1 MPDKYSRPPHS
12 FFAAPGAVRV
22 SASALRMARE
32 FSAQVGA
39 TMPGCDQVIAFDW
52 ADSRFVRRPAGG
64 PRVELG
70 PGLDIVAYDRADIP
84 ADVIQT
90 IDGFDFAV
98 RIPKN
103 IYEAR
108 SLRLIDID
116 AGAASGLTLL

>member
-1 MPDKYSRPPHS
+1 MSDKYSHPPYS
-12 FFAAPGAVRV
+12 FFAAPGTVRV

-32 FSAQVGA
+32 FSAQVHA
-39 TMPGCDQVIAFDW
+39 TGPGRGLVIAFDW
-52 ADSRFVRRPAGG
+52 ADSRFVRRPVGG
-64 PRVELG
+64 PRGELG

-98 RIPKN
+98 RIPKI

-108 SLRLIDID
+108 SLRLIDVD
-116 AGAASGLTLL
+116 ASAVSGLTLL